1 MQGSSSKC
9 VEALVAAAAAA
20 DGLGGGGGGRGVG
33 GRGGGGV
40 DEARRRWLSICRSMY
55 RRTRTRG
62 CSVDFCSFSPLFFLS
77 LFPFYCNRL
86 IVSLVVVCRKVVPRG
101 LNGASELVEKRETM
115 LERVKKEEGER
126 ATTRERP
133 ENGQATSD
141 TVIQEETRDKIR
153 GERLPAC

>member
-1 MQGSSSKC
+1 MEGEGWVVV
-9 VEALVAAAAAA
+9 VEEAWTRP
-20 DGLGGGGGGRGVG
+20 GGGGYPSAGRCIDVRELGDAVSTF
-33 GRGGGGV
+33 V
-40 DEARRRWLSICRSMY
+40 PFLLY
-55 RRTRTRG
+55 
-62 CSVDFCSFSPLFFLS
+62 FFFLFFLS
-77 LFPFYCNRL
+77 CNRL
-86 IVSLVVVCRKVVPRG
+86 FVSLVVVCRKVVPRG